1 MFALISPENIRKFSD
16 VFKWDQKGAFVR
28 NRIIISLGLHPLAKY
43 MFKNSDYQR
52 YIGTLTIRCISHLV
66 SEKCLYSEFFWSA
79 ISCIRTEYGP
89 E

>member
-52 YIGTLTIRCISHLV
+52 YIGTLTIRCI
-66 SEKCLYSEFFWSA
+66 
-79 ISCIRTEYGP
+79 
-89 E
+89 